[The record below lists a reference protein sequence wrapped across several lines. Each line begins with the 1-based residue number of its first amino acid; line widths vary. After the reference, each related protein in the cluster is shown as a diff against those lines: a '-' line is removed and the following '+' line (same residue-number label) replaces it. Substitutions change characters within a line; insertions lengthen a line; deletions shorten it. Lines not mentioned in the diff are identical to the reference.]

1 MFNRIDLFNPSFNA
15 KQLLKKMESID
26 KMSYLEINKKIKKQ
40 QIFCNRIYSK
50 INKNLINKYFNN
62 EK

>member
-1 MFNRIDLFNPSFNA
+1 MFNRVDLSNPSFNA
-15 KQLLKKMESID
+15 KTIIKEMESID
-26 KMSYLEINKKIKKQ
+26 KMSYLEITKIKKQ

>member
-1 MFNRIDLFNPSFNA
+1 
-15 KQLLKKMESID
+15 MENID
-26 KMSYLEINKKIKKQ
+26 KMSYLELDKKIKKQ